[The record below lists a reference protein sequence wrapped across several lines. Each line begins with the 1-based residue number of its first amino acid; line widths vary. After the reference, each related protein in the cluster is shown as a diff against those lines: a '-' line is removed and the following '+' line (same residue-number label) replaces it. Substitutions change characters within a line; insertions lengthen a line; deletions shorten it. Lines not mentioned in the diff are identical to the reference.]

1 MQRVR
6 KNNELFRKAELM
18 AKVSLHDQEIDL
30 VLLAIEM
37 TNQARQVERCWKILG
52 MINEARKTHPQKINR
67 SLGYYRTV
75 FDSLVL
81 SVFIGLG
88 RLYDKDSDTFSL
100 YSLRELLW
108 ASFKDTHA
116 NELEAYSKRLKA
128 FATSAESLRNW
139 RGKQYAHNDRELAWQ
154 SDWLEKRY
162 PLKDE
167 DIEALIRFA
176 REYCD
181 FFSVKFLGE
190 LVQDRIPSCEDFWNT
205 INLCEK

>member
-1 MQRVR
+1 M
-6 KNNELFRKAELM
+6 KLIHCIYLKAEVEM
-18 AKVSLHDQEIDL
+18 AKRALMNQRIDI

-52 MINEARKTHPQKINR
+52 MINEARREHSQMIDR

-88 RLYDKDSDTFSL
+88 RLYDKGSDTFSL

-128 FATSAESLRNW
+128 LAPSAESLRNW

-190 LVQDRIPSCEDFWNT
+190 LVQDWIPPCEDFLLT
-205 INLCEK
+205 LETMR